1 MSGSVWRRRCRE
13 PRRPERARRRRA
25 ASTATRV
32 LRPEALPALE
42 ALSLVLSRWPLGVNA
57 HARPKR
63 GKRRNGI
70 GAHLE
75 GPEVEVAGRARR
87 APTRIFATRLDKL
100 DLRLDFLVAER
111 GRSHFEP
118 VADLQP
124 LDQILAQIEPKPDVV
139 EVVEREK
146 RHAGRDIFPELR
158 SDLID
163 LRGDRRLDR
172 ELVDVGLDRV
182 DARLR
187 LEHIGP
193 SNLTLFL
200 GRAIHRLVIG
210 QLGAVLPPPRDFER
224 VRRLVEPLQRRIARA
239 GKVLDAGVS
248 LVGELEIGLGAL
260 KRSFL
265 LRNDFRARA
274 DQNVGELGLCD
285 VNAGLGLAPFGDQLR
300 IVDLKQQLPGGDVL
314 PALDGTLA
322 DSAVDPRGDVDAGRV
337 GFALD
342 DERLRPRQIPD
353 REAHDPRNDERYD
366 GRSGRR
372 ASRRPFALRFGFG
385 AIFRRWALFY
395 VRHAMLVSRRDPPA
409 LIVARRRAG
418 APA

>member
-1 MSGSVWRRRCRE
+1 MSGSEWRRRCTE
-13 PRRPERARRRRA
+13 PGRPERARRRRA

-111 GRSHFEP
+111 GRSH
-118 VADLQP
+118 
-124 LDQILAQIEPKPDVV
+124 IEPKPDVV

-182 DARLR
+182 DARLS
-187 LEHIGP
+187 LKHVGP
-193 SNLTLFL
+193 RNLTLFL
-200 GRAIHRLVIG
+200 GR
-210 QLGAVLPPPRDFER
+210 
-224 VRRLVEPLQRRIARA
+224 
-239 GKVLDAGVS
+239 
-248 LVGELEIGLGAL
+248 
-260 KRSFL
+260 
-265 LRNDFRARA
+265 
-274 DQNVGELGLCD
+274 
-285 VNAGLGLAPFGDQLR
+285 
-300 IVDLKQQLPGGDVL
+300 
-314 PALDGTLA
+314 
-322 DSAVDPRGDVDAGRV
+322 
-337 GFALD
+337 
-342 DERLRPRQIPD
+342 
-353 REAHDPRNDERYD
+353 
-366 GRSGRR
+366 
-372 ASRRPFALRFGFG
+372 
-385 AIFRRWALFY
+385 
-395 VRHAMLVSRRDPPA
+395 
-409 LIVARRRAG
+409 
-418 APA
+418 